1 MRLRDLTH
9 MRNVPHMTQSET
21 LLTTKE
27 AASRL
32 GVSVQTI
39 SRWVSEDK
47 LRPALKAPGIRGPLF
62 FRAADVDAL
71 AGAA

>member
-1 MRLRDLTH
+1 MDKI
-9 MRNVPHMTQSET
+9 ET
-21 LLTTKE
+21 LLTTRE

-39 SRWVSEDK
+39 SRWVAEEK

-62 FRAADVDAL
+62 FRQEDVDQV
-71 AGAA
+71 GAA